1 MKKLNFIVEVVWA
14 FFIIASMIYDA
25 IMGISNHDA
34 YYIAWVILDYIILH
48 MSIKKMKEYIDIKDY
63 MC

>member
-25 IMGISNHDA
+25 FMGISNHDA

-48 MSIKKMKEYIDIKDY
+48 MSVKNMKEYIDKTDNV
-63 MC
+63 